1 MRVANR
7 VVGTICALALL
18 LLMPVGGAPAGA
30 VGDPDRSSDP
40 ASASAPGRRPNIL
53 LIVSDD
59 QAWSVFSRKLMPSV
73 YEQLVDRGVLF
84 KRAYVNTSLC
94 CPSRAEILTGLYEH
108 NTGVD
113 DNDVPLTR
121 PTIVEALKDRGY
133 RTYLAGKY
141 LNSWNSCE
149 PRPEFDEWACVVSH
163 EPSSNSLKDP
173 VVNVNGSWRTLFGYQ
188 PDVLGSILADDI
200 QSTPDDQP
208 FLALFAPTT
217 PHLPADD
224 PRYASMEVSPP
235 RGRAFDSNT
244 LSGNAPRFA
253 RRTPLTQDEIRKSD
267 ERYVAMARATRSFDD
282 AVSSLLG
289 ALGGREQ
296 DTMVIYISDNGFLY
310 GEHRRFGKNDAWEEA
325 MRVPMVVRY
334 PAALAPAQAFATN
347 ALVQNVD
354 IAPTIADLAGF
365 PWGADGRSF
374 LPLVSRDRLSI
385 RSAALLEHCRG
396 VSRGTLDCSGL
407 LFEGANTNTP
417 GFVGLVTPRYKYV
430 RYDDG
435 STQLVD
441 LGRDPRELRNLLG
454 ARRSSGNKRA
464 VAVARRM
471 GDEIASLTRT
481 AAVTTI
487 AAGPG
492 PLDTRVA
499 TFRYFSPSLT
509 AQYRCRLTRDGRAG
523 AWEPCQGETITYSD
537 LADGRYRFEV
547 AGSDGAGRPDPTPAT
562 REFTVVT
569 RRGPPVVLGAHPPA
583 VIQERSATFTY
594 TSVPTSA
601 PFICR
606 LVSAGDEGTWTACPP
621 EGITFT
627 DLADGNHTFEIL
639 ARDPATNRVSDPATA
654 WSFRV
659 DNAGPV
665 VTFLDAPAVSTRS
678 DRADFRFFLDEGISG
693 GVRCSIDGG
702 QAADCTSGTFRADR
716 LRGGLH
722 TLTIAATDPS
732 GNRSETPYTWEVDR
746 DRPAVGIKG
755 GPNPISSDRDAVF
768 DLWSD
773 ASPAFFLCRL
783 DSDPWMPCFTA
794 AQMTSLA
801 QGKHRFVALALDAA
815 LNRSEQVVFRWT
827 VDAIAP
833 GLVLTGSPEQG
844 ATTTSHEARFDIAA
858 NEPVTYFCSLDGA
871 PHVQCGPHPSYTGLG
886 AGEHSFSAY
895 VVDHADNASIDVG
908 RTWTVT

>member
-1 MRVANR
+1 MRGTKRA
-7 VVGTICALALL
+7 VGTISALALL
-18 LLMPVGGAPAGA
+18 VVMPLTGTADAADAPSVAGA
-30 VGDPDRSSDP
+30 
-40 ASASAPGRRPNIL
+40 SAAAAPSRPNIL
-53 LIVSDD
+53 VIVSDD
-59 QAWSVFSRKLMPSV
+59 QAWSTFSRKLMPSV
-73 YEQLVDRGVLF
+73 YKQLVDRGVLF

-121 PTIVEALKDRGY
+121 PTIVEAAKDAGY

-173 VVNVNGSWRTLFGYQ
+173 MVNVNGSWRTLFGYQ

-200 QSTPDDQP
+200 RSTPDDRP
-208 FLALFAPTT
+208 FLALYTPTT

-224 PRYASMEVSPP
+224 PRYASMDVSPP

-244 LSGNAPRFA
+244 LTENAPRFS
-253 RRTPLTQDEIRKSD
+253 RRPPLTEDEILKSD
-267 ERYVAMARATRSFDD
+267 DRYVAMAHATRSFDD
-282 AVSSLLG
+282 AVSELLN

-296 DTMVIYISDNGFLY
+296 NTMVIYISDNGFLY
-310 GEHRRFGKNDAWEEA
+310 GEHRRFGKTDAWEEA

-334 PAALAPAQAFATN
+334 PAALSPAQAFATN

-354 IAPTIADLAGF
+354 IAPTIAGLAGF

-374 LPLVSRDRLSI
+374 LPLVSKDRRSI
-385 RSAALLEHCRG
+385 RDAALLEHCRG
-396 VSRGTLDCSGL
+396 VNRGQLDCSGL
-407 LFEGANTNTP
+407 LYEGGNTNTP

-430 RYDDG
+430 KYDDG

-441 LGRDPRELRNLLG
+441 LDRDPKELRNLLG
-454 ARRSSGNKRA
+454 ARRSFGNKRA
-464 VAVARRM
+464 LAMAHRM
-471 GDEIASLTRT
+471 AGRIASLTRT

-509 AQYRCRLTRDGRAG
+509 AEYRCRLTRDGRAG
-523 AWEPCQGETITYSD
+523 AWEPCQGESITYSD
-537 LADGRYRFEV
+537 LEDGRYRFEV
-547 AGSDGAGRPDPTPAT
+547 AGSDGAGHPDPTPAA
-562 REFTVVT
+562 REFTVAT
-569 RRGPPVVLGAHPPA
+569 RGGPAITLRTHPA
-583 VIQERSATFTY
+583 VVVQDRTATFTY
-594 TSVPTSA
+594 TSVPATEA
-601 PFICR
+601 FVCR
-606 LVSAGDEGTWTACPP
+606 LTSLDDEGSWESCPQ
-621 EGITFT
+621 EGVTFA
-627 DLADGNHTFEIL
+627 DLEEGDYTFEIL
-639 ARDPATNRVSDPATA
+639 ARDPSTGKVSDPAAA

-659 DNAGPV
+659 DDSGPV

-678 DRADFRFFLDEGISG
+678 DRADFRFILDEGASG
-693 GVRCSIDGG
+693 TVRCSIDGA
-702 QAADCTSGTFRADR
+702 QASSCVSGTFHADR
-716 LRGGLH
+716 MRPGLH
-722 TLTIAATDPS
+722 TLTITAADRS
-732 GNRSETPYTWEVDR
+732 GNGSETRYIWEVDR
-746 DRPAVGIKG
+746 QRPAVSIKG
-755 GPNPISSDRDAVF
+755 SPQPYSSDREPVF

-801 QGKHRFVALALDAA
+801 DGQAPVPGARARRRHEPFRAGRVPLDRRRDRAGTGPVRVA
-815 LNRSEQVVFRWT
+815 
-827 VDAIAP
+827 
-833 GLVLTGSPEQG
+833 
-844 ATTTSHEARFDIAA
+844 
-858 NEPVTYFCSLDGA
+858 
-871 PHVQCGPHPSYTGLG
+871 G
-886 AGEHSFSAY
+886 AGRDDHVARSTIRYRGERARRLLLFARRFTVRCVRTPSLVRRSQHRRAQLLRLRGRPREERLDRGRPN
-895 VVDHADNASIDVG
+895 VDG
-908 RTWTVT
+908 RLT